1 MPGITTSK
9 LWGAIA
15 LTALTTIA
23 TTISVATTAQAQS
36 PEFYAPPAETSSTSP
51 GAILKAEPLTLL
63 LEIPTPDGILPAAG
77 TRIMYS
83 STDGNG
89 QPTAVTGTYLDP
101 AVPWN
106 GPGQRPLVSLAPGT
120 QGQGDQCAPSKLA
133 SQLIQYTPPLDLRG
147 EYEIPFI
154 TAMLAQGIAVVVT
167 DYQGLGTPG
176 HHTYVNRLAQGHA
189 VLDAARA
196 AQQLPGTR
204 ITNNG
209 PVALWGYSQGGS
221 AAASAAELHTTY
233 APELDLKGTYA
244 GAPPSDLAA
253 VLQGIDGT
261 ILTGAIGYAI
271 NGITETYPD
280 VTPILETELNERGTT
295 MLRDVAGQCVAE
307 TALTYGFQ
315 QTSSFTRSGEPLS
328 AVLDRYGLVTGIL
341 EDQKLGSLTPSAPVL
356 LQIGTADDII
366 PAGQVRQLA
375 ADWCS
380 RGATVQL
387 TDNPLPPIL
396 PGLAVN
402 HALPYVAGIAESIT
416 FINDRIADRP
426 VTGNC

>member
-1 MPGITTSK
+1 MPGITRSK
-9 LWGAIA
+9 RWAAIA
-15 LTALTTIA
+15 LATLTTIA
-23 TTISVATTAQAQS
+23 ATSLATSAQAQS
-36 PEFYAPPAETSSTSP
+36 PGFYNPPAAASTASP
-51 GAILKAEPLTLL
+51 GNIVKAEPLTLL

-77 TRIMYS
+77 TRIMYG

-89 QPTAVTGTYLDP
+89 QPTTVTGTYLDP

-209 PVALWGYSQGGS
+209 PIALWGYSQGGS
-221 AAASAAELHTTY
+221 AAASAAELHSTY

-244 GAPPSDLAA
+244 GAPPADLAA
-253 VLQGIDGT
+253 VLREIDGT

-271 NGITETYPD
+271 NGFTETYPEIKP
-280 VTPILETELNERGTT
+280 VLESEINERGAT

-307 TALTYGFQ
+307 TALSYGFQ
-315 QTSSFTRSGEPLS
+315 QTSSFTRTGEPLS
-328 AVLDRYGLVTGIL
+328 TVLDRYDIAARIL
-341 EDQKLGSLTPSAPVL
+341 ADQKLGTLDPSAPVL
-356 LQIGTADDII
+356 LQFGTADDLI

-387 TDNPLPPIL
+387 SENPLPPIL